1 MEEFLGD
8 AFLGDCQVETSTA
21 LTHLQEE
28 KSKITYHAAV
38 SSWILKAHGM
48 NKDFFSCF
56 RERPLGSTLRAV
68 CDFFDCLHTEPDEVL
83 EIASSFYESL
93 FIADALTHEVITAR
107 DEVWSF
113 VRLVVLEDLQRSLLM
128 PFSIQEMHDAVRGLD
143 GASCPGDDGLTR
155 QFFL

>member
-1 MEEFLGD
+1 M
-8 AFLGDCQVETSTA
+8 GDCQVANSAA

-28 KSKITYHAAV
+28 KSEFTYHASV
-38 SSWILKAHGM
+38 SSWILKVDRM

-56 RERPLGSTLRAV
+56 RERPSSSTLQVVR
-68 CDFFDCLHTEPDEVL
+68 DISDCLHIEPNEVL

-93 FIADALTHEVITAR
+93 FTTDAITHEVIIVR

-113 VRLVVLEDLQRSLLM
+113 VRLVVVEDLQRSLLM
-128 PFSIQEMHDAVRGLD
+128 SFSIQEMRDAVRGLD
-143 GASCPGDDGLTR
+143 GASCPGDDVLSR